1 MPAQV
6 LNLPTTTAVQGAEDV
21 HVTTL
26 AQTMADDFVRQGWA
40 VRENFLELARWQ
52 ALAAEAERL
61 WEQGAFRKAGVG
73 RVSAQRVDAGIRGDY
88 TLWLDAQLTPAAC
101 EFVTREL
108 ETLRSALNAAAY
120 LGLFEF
126 EGHFAKY
133 PAGAR
138 YARHLDQPGGSEARR
153 VSMVLYLNEDWQ
165 SGEGGELC
173 LYPPGPLQDTAA
185 TAVQVLPR
193 GGTLAIFAS
202 AGTHHEVRVARRPR
216 LSLSGWLRNRA

>member
-6 LNLPTTTAVQGAEDV
+6 LNLPAMTAAQVAGDV

-26 AQTMADDFVRQGWA
+26 VQAMAGDFVKQGWA

-52 ALAAEAERL
+52 ALAAEAEQL
-61 WEQGAFRKAGVG
+61 WEQGAFRKAGIG
-73 RVSAQRVDAGIRGDY
+73 RVAAQHVDAGIRGDY
-88 TLWLDAQLTPAAC
+88 TLWLDAQLTPAAAG
-101 EFVTREL
+101 FAAREL
-108 ETLRSALNAAAY
+108 EALRSRLNAAAY

-138 YARHLDQPGGSEARR
+138 YARHLDQPRGSEARR
-153 VSMVLYLNEDWQ
+153 VSVVLYLNENWQ
-165 SGEGGELC
+165 AVEGGELC
-173 LYPPGPLQDTAA
+173 LYPPGRLPAAAA
-185 TAVQVLPR
+185 TTVRVLPR

-202 AGTHHEVRVARRPR
+202 ADTYHEVRVARRAR
-216 LSLSGWLRNRA
+216 LSLSGWLRSRA